1 MEPQSLRPRRVDTQ
15 IGRLTMRELVAQYLS
30 RSISRRRFVNGLTK
44 AGLTATAAQSVL
56 GAVTSVSFAQE
67 GSPAPYVPQG
77 NATTPIPY
85 LPNNRETPAPGAAPA
100 VAGVKPFQGTGGAA
114 LAEQLIACGV
124 KYVFGN
130 SAREDA
136 QFYEALVD
144 RPQLKYVLTPHEGPG
159 AAMAAGYIKASGE
172 PAVVMQAGVVGM
184 VNAMGQIF
192 NAWKEQTP
200 LVVYSYRTDQSRRA
214 GRDGFEEVA
223 NQEQMVQ
230 PITKY
235 TWLARR
241 PDMIPESVRRAF
253 KAAWTPPYGPA
264 YISWHSDYNDDR
276 VRADIISQDQFDP
289 RMRVRPNPD
298 EIVRAAKLLVEARM
312 PLMVV
317 GDEIYKAKA
326 AGKAVKLAEL
336 LGMPVTQVRQLY
348 ANFPETHALWVGN
361 LAGNS
366 LNSLNYPKSADV
378 IINVGNKFQH
388 NGPAPIVPRGP
399 KFIDMRIDHGSMGNV
414 MITEV
419 PLVCDVGYGLDDLI
433 AAVEQLLTPAL
444 RQKAADRAV
453 DVSKFGQ
460 WAKAARAQVVNN
472 PDWEESPIIADRLTW
487 EVAKFADPDAIIVHE
502 AGSVA
507 LHSFDF
513 NPIGGR
519 ELFFYYGA
527 HLGSGVGTAA
537 GVKLARPNQQ
547 VICLVGDG
555 SFIFGPTAL
564 WNMARLQLPVIT
576 VVYNNHAYGGPHS
589 RVIANV
595 PGGRM
600 VQTGQFVHDYLGSPD
615 MNMAAIAKGFG
626 VDGEVVESPEQLREA
641 LARARK
647 ATVEGKAYLIDAQV
661 ARKGVAWADTPW
673 IPPIQVA
680 AVRQKKV

>member
-1 MEPQSLRPRRVDTQ
+1 
-15 IGRLTMRELVAQYLS
+15 MRDLVARYLS
-30 RSISRRRFVNGLTK
+30 QGISRRGFVGGLTK

-56 GAVTSVSFAQE
+56 TAVASVNSVHAQGAGPQA
-67 GSPAPYVPQG
+67 GSAPAAPAP
-77 NATTPIPY
+77 
-85 LPNNRETPAPGAAPA
+85 APAAPVVTA

-114 LAEQLIACGV
+114 FAEQLIGCGV

-130 SAREDA
+130 SASEDA

-144 RPQLKYVLTPHEGPG
+144 RPQLKYILTPHEGPG

-172 PAVVMQAGVVGM
+172 AAIVMQAAVVGM
-184 VNAMGQIF
+184 ANAIGQMI
-192 NAWKEQTP
+192 NAFKEQTP
-200 LVVYSYRTDQSRRA
+200 LVVYSYRTDQTRRA

-241 PDMIPESVRRAF
+241 PDMIPETVRRGF

-264 YISWHSDYNDDR
+264 YISWHSDYNDER
-276 VRADIISQDQFDP
+276 VRTEIIAQELIDP

-298 EIVRAAKLLVEARM
+298 EIERAAKLLVEARM

-326 AGKAVKLAEL
+326 VGKAVKLAEL

-361 LAGNS
+361 VAGNS
-366 LNSLNYPKSADV
+366 LNSLNYPKSTDV
-378 IINVGNKFQH
+378 ILNVGNKFQH
-388 NGPAPIVPRGP
+388 SGPAPIVPRGP
-399 KFIDMRIDHGSMGNV
+399 KFIDMRIDYASMGNV
-414 MITEV
+414 MVTEV

-433 AAVEQLLTPAL
+433 AAIEQLLTPAL
-444 RQKAADRAV
+444 RQKAAERAL
-453 DVSKFGQ
+453 DVRKFGE

-472 PDWEESPIIADRLTW
+472 PDWNESPIIADRLTW

-513 NPIGGR
+513 DPNGGR

-564 WNMARLQLPVIT
+564 WNMARLELPVIV

-626 VDGEVVESPEQLREA
+626 VDGEVVESPGQLREA

-647 ATVEGKAYLIDAQV
+647 ATVEGKPYLIDAQV
-661 ARKGVAWADTPW
+661 ARKGVAWADKPW

-680 AVRQKKV
+680 ALRQKKV

>member
-1 MEPQSLRPRRVDTQ
+1 
-15 IGRLTMRELVAQYLS
+15 MRELVAQYLS
-30 RSISRRRFVNGLTK
+30 KGISRRMFVGGLTK

-56 GAVTSVSFAQE
+56 SAVASVSYAQ
-67 GSPAPYVPQG
+67 GTPPVP
-77 NATTPIPY
+77 
-85 LPNNRETPAPGAAPA
+85 AAPA
-100 VAGVKPFQGTGGAA
+100 AGEGATAAATAVTGVKPFQGTGGAA
-114 LAEQLIACGV
+114 FAEQLIACGV

-130 SAREDA
+130 SASEDA

-144 RPQLKYVLTPHEGPG
+144 RPQLKYILTPHEGPG

-172 PAVVMQAGVVGM
+172 PAIVMQAAVVGM
-184 VNAMGQIF
+184 ANAIGQMF
-192 NAWKEQTP
+192 NAFKEQTP

-223 NQEQMVQ
+223 YQEQMVQ

-235 TWLARR
+235 SWLARR
-241 PDMIPESVRRAF
+241 PDMIPETIRRGF
-253 KAAWTPPYGPA
+253 KAAWTPPYGPS
-264 YISWHSDYNDDR
+264 YISWHSDYNDER
-276 VRADIISQDQFDP
+276 VRTEIIAQELIDP

-298 EIVRAAKLLVEARM
+298 EIGRAAKLLVEARM

-317 GDEIYKAKA
+317 GDEVYKAKA
-326 AGKAVKLAEL
+326 AAKAVKLAEL

-348 ANFPETHALWVGN
+348 ANFPETHPLWVGN
-361 LAGNS
+361 LAGSS
-366 LNSLNYPKSADV
+366 LNSLTYPKSADV

-388 NGPAPIVPRGP
+388 SGAAPIVPRGP

-414 MITEV
+414 MLTEV

-433 AAVEQLLTPAL
+433 AAVEQLVTPAL
-444 RQKAADRAV
+444 KQKAAERAV
-453 DVSKFGQ
+453 EVRKFSE

-472 PDWEESPIIADRLTW
+472 PDWDASPIIADRVTW

-507 LHSFDF
+507 LHSFEF
-513 NPIGGR
+513 NPAGGGR

-564 WNMARLQLPVIT
+564 WNMARLELPVIT

-589 RVIANV
+589 RVINNV

-600 VQTGQFVHDYLGSPD
+600 VQTGQFYHDYLGHPD
-615 MNMAAIAKGFG
+615 MNMASIAKGFG
-626 VDGEVVESPEQLREA
+626 VDGEVVESPGQLREA

-647 ATVEGKAYLIDAQV
+647 HTVEGKPYLIDAQV
-661 ARKGVAWADTPW
+661 ARKGVAWADKPW
-673 IPPIQVA
+673 IPPIQIA
-680 AVRQKKV
+680 ALRQKKV